1 MSQKNE
7 TAVLVLSLLITI
19 GLGGAGIWWLTSR
32 GGINLGG
39 SSRPNQTFSK
49 SPTGNAEQPE
59 QAIGQR
65 LSAGQKLLI
74 PEPATTTKQAA
85 VQAIASGN
93 YNAAISDLQ
102 ASLNT
107 NRNDPEALI
116 YLNNARIGDR
126 KAYTIAAAVPIGAN
140 INAAV
145 PMGGDINAA
154 LEIMRGVAQAQN
166 EINQSGGISGTPLK
180 VVIANDDNNPEIA
193 AQIATALANNSE
205 ILGVIG
211 HFGSDTTLAASKIY
225 QQKQLVAISPTS
237 TSVQLSGVG
246 NNIFRTVPSDRF
258 AANAIS
264 RYMLAKLQ
272 KQKAA
277 VFFNSASS
285 YSKSLKD
292 EFTTALYGDGGQ
304 IVGEFDFANGNFNAA
319 ESVKSAIA
327 QGAEVIMLASNS
339 ATIDQ
344 ALQVVQ
350 VNAKRLPLLAG
361 DGAYTAKTLQIG
373 GAGATDMVLA
383 VPWHILADPQSNF
396 PQTSKQLWNA
406 EVSWRT
412 ALAYDAAMALI
423 AGLGRNPTRT
433 GIQQALSASDFSAQ
447 GASGPIRFLPS
458 GDRNRVVQ
466 LVTVKPGNRTSY
478 GYEFVP
484 IN

>member
-7 TAVLVLSLLITI
+7 TVVLVLSLLITI
-19 GLGGAGIWWLTSR
+19 GLAGAGIWWLTSR
-32 GGINLGG
+32 GGINLAG
-39 SSRPNQTFSK
+39 SSSPNQTIPK
-49 SPTGNAEQPE
+49 PPTGNAEQSE
-59 QAIGQR
+59 EAIGQR
-65 LSAGQKLLI
+65 LSAGEKLLL
-74 PEPATTTKQAA
+74 PEQATTTKQAA
-85 VQAIASGN
+85 VEAIASGN
-93 YNAAISDLQ
+93 YNAGISDLQ

-116 YLNNARIGDR
+116 YLNNARIGYR
-126 KAYTIAAAVPIGAN
+126 KSYTIAAAVPIGA
-140 INAAV
+140 
-145 PMGGDINAA
+145 DINGAR
-154 LEIMRGVAQAQN
+154 EILRGVAQAQN

-180 VVIANDDNNPEIA
+180 VLIANDDNNPEIA
-193 AQIATALANNSE
+193 SQIASAIANNSE
-205 ILGVIG
+205 VLGVIG
-211 HFGSDTTLAASKIY
+211 HFSSDATLAASKIY
-225 QQKQLVAISPTS
+225 QQNQLVAISPTS

-246 NNIFRTVPSDRF
+246 SNIFRTVPSDRF
-258 AANAIS
+258 AANALS
-264 RYMLAKLQ
+264 RYMRGKLQ

-304 IVGEFDFANGNFNAA
+304 IVSEFDFAKGNFNAA
-319 ESVKSAIA
+319 ENVKSAIA

-339 ATIDQ
+339 ATLDQ

-361 DGAYTAKTLQIG
+361 DDAYTAKTLQIG

-412 ALAYDAAMALI
+412 ALAYDAAIALI
-423 AGLGRNPTRT
+423 VGLGRNPTRT
-433 GIQQALSASDFSAQ
+433 GIQQALSASDFSAN

-458 GDRNRVVQ
+458 GDRNRAVQ

>member
-19 GLGGAGIWWLTSR
+19 GLAGAGIWWLTSR
-32 GGINLGG
+32 GGINLGV
-39 SSRPNQTFSK
+39 SSHPNTTFSK
-49 SPTGNAEQPE
+49 SPTGNAEQSE

-74 PEPATTTKQAA
+74 PEQATTTKQAA

-126 KAYTIAAAVPIGAN
+126 KSYTIAVAVPIGA
-140 INAAV
+140 
-145 PMGGDINAA
+145 DINGAQ
-154 LEIMRGVAQAQN
+154 EILRGVAQAQN
-166 EINQSGGISGTPLK
+166 EINQSDGISGTPLK
-180 VVIANDDNNPEIA
+180 VLIANDDNNPEIA
-193 AQIATALANNSE
+193 SQIASAIANNSE
-205 ILGVIG
+205 VLGVIG
-211 HFGSDTTLAASKIY
+211 HFSSDATLAASKIY

-246 NNIFRTVPSDRF
+246 SNIFRTVPSDRF

-292 EFTTALYGDGGQ
+292 EFTTALYG
-304 IVGEFDFANGNFNAA
+304 
-319 ESVKSAIA
+319 
-327 QGAEVIMLASNS
+327 
-339 ATIDQ
+339 
-344 ALQVVQ
+344 
-350 VNAKRLPLLAG
+350 
-361 DGAYTAKTLQIG
+361 
-373 GAGATDMVLA
+373 
-383 VPWHILADPQSNF
+383 
-396 PQTSKQLWNA
+396 
-406 EVSWRT
+406 
-412 ALAYDAAMALI
+412 
-423 AGLGRNPTRT
+423 
-433 GIQQALSASDFSAQ
+433 
-447 GASGPIRFLPS
+447 
-458 GDRNRVVQ
+458 
-466 LVTVKPGNRTSY
+466 
-478 GYEFVP
+478 
-484 IN
+484 

>member
-19 GLGGAGIWWLTSR
+19 GLAGAGIWWLTSR

-39 SSRPNQTFSK
+39 SSPPNQTFSK
-49 SPTGNAEQPE
+49 SPTGNAEQSE

-74 PEPATTTKQAA
+74 PEQATTTKQAA

-126 KAYTIAAAVPIGAN
+126 KSYTIAAAVPIGSD
-140 INAAV
+140 
-145 PMGGDINAA
+145 MGNAA

-193 AQIATALANNSE
+193 AQIASALANNSE

-264 RYMLAKLQ
+264 RYMLGKLQ

-412 ALAYDAAMALI
+412 ALAYDAAIALI

-433 GIQQALSASDFSAQ
+433 GIQQALSASDFSATR
-447 GASGPIRFLPS
+447 SIRPDSVFTFGRS
-458 GDRNRVVQ
+458 QSSSSISNC
-466 LVTVKPGNRTSY
+466 
-478 GYEFVP
+478 
-484 IN
+484 

>member
-7 TAVLVLSLLITI
+7 TVVLVLSLLITI
-19 GLGGAGIWWLTSR
+19 GLAGAGIWWLTSR

-39 SSRPNQTFSK
+39 LSPQNQTFPK
-49 SPTGNAEQPE
+49 SPTGNSPQSE

-65 LSAGQKLLI
+65 LSAGQKVLI
-74 PEPATTTKQAA
+74 PEQATTTKQAA

-93 YNAAISDLQ
+93 YNAALSDLQ
-102 ASLNT
+102 ASLKT

-116 YLNNARIGDR
+116 YLNNARIGSQ
-126 KAYTIAAAVPIGAN
+126 KSYTIAAAVPIGA
-140 INAAV
+140 
-145 PMGGDINAA
+145 DINGAQ
-154 LEIMRGVAQAQN
+154 EILRGVAQAQN

-180 VVIANDDNNPEIA
+180 VLIANDDNNPEIA
-193 AQIATALANNSE
+193 SQIASAIANNSE
-205 ILGVIG
+205 VLGVIG
-211 HFGSDTTLAASKIY
+211 HFSSDATLAASQIY

-264 RYMLAKLQ
+264 RYMLTKLQ
-272 KQKAA
+272 KKKAA
-277 VFFNSASS
+277 VFFNSASN
-285 YSKSLKD
+285 YSKSLKS

-304 IVGEFDFANGNFNAA
+304 VVSEFDLAKGNFNAA
-319 ESVKSAIA
+319 ESFKSAIA
-327 QGAEVIMLASNS
+327 QGAEVIVLAANT
-339 ATIDQ
+339 ATLDQ

-361 DGAYTAKTLQIG
+361 DDVYTAKILQIG

-383 VPWHILADPQSNF
+383 IPWHILADPQSNF

-412 ALAYDAAMALI
+412 ALAYDAAIALI
-423 AGLGRNPTRT
+423 VGLGRNPTRT
-433 GIQQALSASDFSAQ
+433 GIQQTLSASDFSAN

-458 GDRNRVVQ
+458 GDRNRAVQ

>member
-19 GLGGAGIWWLTSR
+19 GLAGTGIWWLTSR
-32 GGINLGG
+32 SGIPGG
-39 SSRPNQTFSK
+39 SSPENQTFSK
-49 SPTGNAEQPE
+49 FPTGNSLQSEQ
-59 QAIGQR
+59 QIQQR
-65 LSAGQKLLI
+65 LSAGKKLLI
-74 PEPATTTKQAA
+74 YEKASTTKQEA
-85 VQAIASGN
+85 VGAIASGN

-102 ASLNT
+102 ASLQT

-116 YLNNARIGDR
+116 YLNNARIGNQ
-126 KAYTIAAAVPIGAN
+126 KSYTIAAAVPIGT
-140 INAAV
+140 
-145 PMGGDINAA
+145 DINAA
-154 LEIMRGVAQAQN
+154 QEILRGVAQAQN
-166 EINQSGGISGTPLK
+166 EINQNGGIKGTRLK
-180 VVIANDDNNPEIA
+180 VLIANDDNNPEIA
-193 AQIATALANNSE
+193 SQIASAIANNSE

-225 QQKQLVAISPTS
+225 QQNQLVAISPTS

-246 NNIFRTVPSDRF
+246 SNIFRTVPSDRF
-258 AANAIS
+258 AANALS

-272 KQKAA
+272 KQKVAI
-277 VFFNSASS
+277 FFNSASS

-292 EFTTALYGDGGQ
+292 EFTTAVYGDGGQ
-304 IVGEFDFANGNFNAA
+304 IVSEFDFAKGNFNAA

-327 QGAEVIMLASNS
+327 QGAEVMMLASNS

-361 DGAYTAKTLQIG
+361 DGAYTAKILQIG

-396 PQTSKQLWNA
+396 PQTSKQLWDA

-412 ALAYDAAMALI
+412 ALAYDAAIALI
-423 AGLGRNPTRT
+423 VGLERNPTRT
-433 GIQQALSASDFSAQ
+433 GIQQALSASDFSAT

-458 GDRNRVVQ
+458 GDRNRAVQ
-466 LVTVKPGNRTSY
+466 LVIVKPGNRTSY

-484 IN
+484 ISGL

>member
-7 TAVLVLSLLITI
+7 TVVLVLSLLITI
-19 GLGGAGIWWLTSR
+19 GLAGAGIWWLTSR

-39 SSRPNQTFSK
+39 SSSPNQTFPK
-49 SPTGNAEQPE
+49 PPTGNSPQSE
-59 QAIGQR
+59 QAIEQR
-65 LSAGQKLLI
+65 LSAGQQVLI
-74 PEPATTTKQAA
+74 PEPSTTTKQAA
-85 VQAIASGN
+85 VEAIASGN
-93 YNAAISDLQ
+93 YNAAISDLE
-102 ASLNT
+102 ASLST

-116 YLNNARIGDR
+116 YLNNARIGNQ
-126 KAYTIAAAVPIGAN
+126 KSYTIAAAVPIG
-140 INAAV
+140 
-145 PMGGDINAA
+145 GDINAA
-154 LEIMRGVAQAQN
+154 LEILRGVAQAQN
-166 EINQSGGISGTPLK
+166 EINQSDGISGTPLK
-180 VVIANDDNNPEIA
+180 VLIANDDNNPEMA

-225 QQKQLVAISPTS
+225 QEKQLVAISPTS

-246 NNIFRTVPSDRF
+246 SNIFRTVPSDRF
-258 AANAIS
+258 AANALS
-264 RYMLAKLQ
+264 RYMVGKLQ

-292 EFTTALYGDGGQ
+292 EFTTAVYGDGGQ
-304 IVGEFDFANGNFNAA
+304 IVGEFDFAKGNFNAA
-319 ESVKSAIA
+319 DSVKIAIA
-327 QGAEVIMLASNS
+327 QGAEVMMLASDS
-339 ATIDQ
+339 AMLNQ

-350 VNAKRLPLLAG
+350 VNARRLPLLAG

-383 VPWHILADPQSNF
+383 VPWHILADLQSNF

-412 ALAYDAAMALI
+412 ALAYDAAIALI

-433 GIQQALSASDFSAQ
+433 GIQQALSASDFSAK

-458 GDRNRVVQ
+458 GDRNRAVQ

-484 IN
+484 ISGL

>member
-7 TAVLVLSLLITI
+7 TAVLILSLLITI
-19 GLGGAGIWWLTSR
+19 GLAGAGIWWLTSR

-39 SSRPNQTFSK
+39 LSPQNQTFPK
-49 SPTGNAEQPE
+49 SPTGNSPQSE
-59 QAIGQR
+59 QAIEQR
-65 LSAGQKLLI
+65 LSAGQKVLI
-74 PEPATTTKQAA
+74 PEQATTTKQAA

-102 ASLNT
+102 ASLKT

-116 YLNNARIGDR
+116 YLNNARIGTQ
-126 KAYTIAAAVPIGAN
+126 KSYTIAAAVPIGA
-140 INAAV
+140 
-145 PMGGDINAA
+145 DINGAQ
-154 LEIMRGVAQAQN
+154 EILRGVAQAQN

-180 VVIANDDNNPEIA
+180 VLIANDDNNPEIA
-193 AQIATALANNSE
+193 SQIASAIANNSE
-205 ILGVIG
+205 VLGVIG
-211 HFGSDTTLAASKIY
+211 HFSSDATLAASKIY

-258 AANAIS
+258 AANALS
-264 RYMLAKLQ
+264 RYMLTKLQ
-272 KQKAA
+272 KKKAA
-277 VFFNSASS
+277 VFFDSASN
-285 YSKSLKD
+285 YSKSLKS

-304 IVGEFDFANGNFNAA
+304 VVSEFDFAKGNFNAA
-319 ESVKSAIA
+319 DSFKSAIA
-327 QGAEVIMLASNS
+327 QGAEVIVLAANT
-339 ATIDQ
+339 ATLDQ

-361 DGAYTAKTLQIG
+361 DDVYTAKILQIG

-412 ALAYDAAMALI
+412 ALAYDAAQALI

-433 GIQQALSASDFSAQ
+433 GIQQALSGSDFSAK

-458 GDRNRVVQ
+458 GDRNRAVQ

>member
-19 GLGGAGIWWLTSR
+19 GLAGAGIWWLTSR

-39 SSRPNQTFSK
+39 SSPPNPTFSK
-49 SPTGNAEQPE
+49 SPTGNAEQSE

-74 PEPATTTKQAA
+74 PEQATTTKQAA

-102 ASLNT
+102 ASLKT

-116 YLNNARIGDR
+116 YLNNARIGDQ
-126 KAYTIAAAVPIGAN
+126 KSYTIAAAVPIGS
-140 INAAV
+140 
-145 PMGGDINAA
+145 DINAA

-180 VVIANDDNNPEIA
+180 VLIANDDNNPEIA
-193 AQIATALANNSE
+193 AQIASALANNSE

-258 AANAIS
+258 AANALS
-264 RYMLAKLQ
+264 RYMVGKLQ

-304 IVGEFDFANGNFNAA
+304 IVGEFDFANRNFNAA

-412 ALAYDAAMALI
+412 ALAYDAALALVV
-423 AGLGRNPTRT
+423 GLGRNPTRT
-433 GIQQALSASDFSAQ
+433 GIQQALSASDFSAT
-447 GASGPIRFLPS
+447 GASGPIRFLSS
-458 GDRNRVVQ
+458 GDRNRAVQ

-484 IN
+484 ISGF